1 MSTPDPFDDLV
12 DIAESM
18 IFARMPDR
26 SIEGAAWEGE
36 LISDLANA
44 LKGDLAYIQAEAFSR
59 SFQQV
64 GDKPLPAPENQTSTD
79 KMILGTIAREITPEF
94 LAKTAFDSA
103 MTILTTRGELVMQV
117 IAAHSN
123 RHE

>member
-1 MSTPDPFDDLV
+1 MTTPHPFDDLV

-18 IFARMPDR
+18 IFTRMPDR
-26 SIEGAAWEGE
+26 SFEGAAWEGE

-44 LKGDLAYIQAEAFSR
+44 LKSDLAYIQAEALSR

-64 GDKPLPAPENQTSTD
+64 ADKPLPAPENQTSAD

-94 LAKTAFDSA
+94 LAKIAFDSA
-103 MTILTTRGELVMQV
+103 MAILTTQGELVMQV
-117 IAAHSN
+117 ITSHAT
-123 RHE
+123 RQE